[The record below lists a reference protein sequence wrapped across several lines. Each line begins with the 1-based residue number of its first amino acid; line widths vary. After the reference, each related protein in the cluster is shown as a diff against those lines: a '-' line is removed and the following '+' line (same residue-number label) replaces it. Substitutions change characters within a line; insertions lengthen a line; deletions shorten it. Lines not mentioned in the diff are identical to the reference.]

1 MSNNITGTTWQEK
14 SADIIVLIN
23 RTRNNYILELPSGRV
38 RLDAG
43 RKMRTL
49 RSILN
54 VQQVKKL
61 IDQGDLA
68 VES

>member
-1 MSNNITGTTWQEK
+1 
-14 SADIIVLIN
+14 
-23 RTRNNYILELPSGRV
+23 
-38 RLDAG
+38 LDAG